1 MLELIVKKF
10 NCRYKMRISGRNQ
23 LVGKIIKIQE
33 SAVNGIVTL
42 EFADETISGTIS
54 MEAIKEL
61 ELAPGKE
68 AVAIIK
74 ATEVMIGI
82 GDMTLSARNKIEGI
96 VSSINEGAVNAI
108 VTLDVAGGNKISAT
122 ISMASVKE
130 LGLNIGTKA
139 VAVIKA
145 TSVMFGVE

>member
-1 MLELIVKKF
+1 
-10 NCRYKMRISGRNQ
+10 MRISGRNQ

-33 SAVNGIVTL
+33 GAVNGIVTL

-145 TSVMFGVE
+145 TSVMFGVK